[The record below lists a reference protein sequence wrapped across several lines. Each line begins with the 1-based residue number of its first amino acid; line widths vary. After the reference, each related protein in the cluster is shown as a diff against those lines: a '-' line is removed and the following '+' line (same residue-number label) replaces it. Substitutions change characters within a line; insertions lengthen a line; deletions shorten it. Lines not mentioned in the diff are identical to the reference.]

1 MITNEY
7 LEENGLEHMSEHITY
22 DYILDRI
29 MKIMKLKT
37 IGGRNLYEFH
47 PHFNN
52 SDLVTIN
59 PNFYD
64 EGIVLGRGIRNK
76 ELVSCGD
83 LRVVYKNKEYHSMWN
98 LLNDNG
104 WEALKD
110 WKDFE
115 WLEVR
120 SWVLVQNGEFLREV
134 DNLMREC

>member
-1 MITNEY
+1 MKNED
-7 LEENGLEHMSEHITY
+7 LEELGLGHLSDDITY

-29 MKIMKLKT
+29 LQIMKLKPL
-37 IGGRNLYEFH
+37 GGRNLYEFH

-64 EGIVLGRGIRNK
+64 EGIVLGRGNRNK
-76 ELVSCGD
+76 ELLSCGD
-83 LRVVYKNKEYHSMWN
+83 LRVAYKNKEYHSMWN
-98 LLNDNG
+98 LLNTNG
-104 WEALKD
+104 WESLKD

-120 SWVLVQNGEFLREV
+120 SWVLVQNGEFLREI
-134 DNLMREC
+134 DSLMREC

>member
-47 PHFNN
+47 HHFND

-64 EGIVLGRGIRNK
+64 EGIVLGRGTRNK

-98 LLNDNG
+98 LLDTNG
-104 WEALKD
+104 WESLKD

>member
-47 PHFNN
+47 HHFND

-64 EGIVLGRGIRNK
+64 EGIVLGRGTRNK

-98 LLNDNG
+98 LLNTNG
-104 WEALKD
+104 WESLKD

-120 SWVLVQNGEFLREV
+120 SWVLVQNGEFLREI

>member
-47 PHFNN
+47 HHFND

-64 EGIVLGRGIRNK
+64 EGIVLGRGTRNK

-98 LLNDNG
+98 LLDTNG
-104 WEALKD
+104 WESLKD

-120 SWVLVQNGEFLREV
+120 SWVLVQNGEFLREI